1 MYSAQQ
7 CRDQSAECLRLIRL
21 AHSDAEARVLRNL
34 WISWSKLAG
43 QIDRYDA
50 LVRQQRRRDTA
61 IARLLVQAHISLG
74 AEEIGRLKEAYM
86 GALLALHLLDRDDPE
101 AEIVVAKKIIE
112 VSETG
117 INDAV
122 QICQFAIQALGH
134 LREVSNSRT

>member
-61 IARLLVQAHISLG
+61 IARLLVQAHMSLG
-74 AEEIGRLKEAYM
+74 PEEIGRLKEAYM
-86 GALLALHLLDRDDPE
+86 GALLALHLLDREDPE

-112 VSETG
+112 VSQTG
-117 INDAV
+117 INGAV
-122 QICQFAIQALGH
+122 QICQLAIQALEHG
-134 LREVSNSRT
+134 